1 MRKRS
6 LLLLMI
12 VTLAAWPTC
21 RAQSEDSAQL
31 RVVELTAGKDSR
43 YRQGGKIAPTIEVS
57 AGEHLILRITA
68 FRAKQTAR
76 DGSIHGVA
84 LLDKD
89 ENAVPGW
96 RFYLHPGVQD
106 LAVTAPDQPGRY
118 TAVCTVICSDA
129 HDDMGFTLL
138 VNKPNSIAKEAQ

>member
-6 LLLLMI
+6 LLLLM
-12 VTLAAWPTC
+12 TLALAARTTC
-21 RAQSEDSAQL
+21 GAQFEDPVQP

-57 AGEHLILRITA
+57 VGEHFILRITA

-76 DGSIHGVA
+76 DGSIHGIA

-106 LAVTAPDQPGRY
+106 LAVSAPDRPGRY

-138 VNKPNSIAKEAQ
+138 VNKPNSIAKDTQ